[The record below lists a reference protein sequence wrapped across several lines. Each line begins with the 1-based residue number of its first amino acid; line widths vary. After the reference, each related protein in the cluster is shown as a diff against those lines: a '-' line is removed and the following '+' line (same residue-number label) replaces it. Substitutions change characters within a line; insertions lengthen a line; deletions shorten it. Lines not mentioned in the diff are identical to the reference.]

1 MALETFPS
9 DPLSPLHWNLT
20 LLGVSTLVM
29 MMLLVV
35 MCSHC
40 GKRKSDQTSD
50 PERSEGTEL
59 ASLPQTTAENEIWKQ
74 NTNASTAAQPKQQ
87 ATDREKV
94 EKRNADVKPKG
105 KAKKK
110 ERESDR
116 PQKEDSPDMG
126 GITDV
131 DKDERGKVHNARK
144 LPELPGTAREVI
156 RRHSSYNSSSNVY
169 DVVSEVMNEWPLDS
183 RTLCKQT
190 SDGSNLYDEI
200 RRTEDSKTVSVYTK
214 NNKPKTS
221 GPSPQPRAQVGAA
234 VPTPETQEMP
244 LYAKVNKPRTRAV
257 QAEII

>member
-20 LLGVSTLVM
+20 LLGASTLVM
-29 MMLLVV
+29 MILLVV

-40 GKRKSDQTSD
+40 GKRKSDKTSD

-59 ASLPQTTAENEIWKQ
+59 ASLPQTTAAENEIWKQ

-94 EKRNADVKPKG
+94 EKRNADVKLKG

-110 ERESDR
+110 ARESAR

-126 GITDV
+126 GITDT
-131 DKDERGKVHNARK
+131 DKDERGKVQTVRA
-144 LPELPGTAREVI
+144 LPELPGATGQVI
-156 RRHSSYNSSSNVY
+156 RRHSSYNNSSNVY
-169 DVVSEVMNEWPLDS
+169 DVVSEVMNEWPLES

-190 SDGSNLYDEI
+190 SDSSNLYDEI
-200 RRTEDSKTVSVYTK
+200 RTMEERKTVSVYTK
-214 NNKPKTS
+214 INKPKPS
-221 GPSPQPRAQVGAA
+221 GFSPQPGAQVGA
-234 VPTPETQEMP
+234 TPETQEMP

-257 QAEII
+257 QSEIIT

>member
-20 LLGVSTLVM
+20 LLGASTLVM
-29 MMLLVV
+29 MILLVV

-40 GKRKSDQTSD
+40 GKRKSDKTSD

-59 ASLPQTTAENEIWKQ
+59 SSLPQTTAENENWKQ

-87 ATDREKV
+87 ATDREKL

-110 ERESDR
+110 ARESAR
-116 PQKEDSPDMG
+116 PQKEDSSDMG
-126 GITDV
+126 GITDA
-131 DKDERGKVHNARK
+131 DKDERGKVQTVRA

-156 RRHSSYNSSSNVY
+156 RRHSSYNNSSNVY
-169 DVVSEVMNEWPLDS
+169 DVVSEVMNEWSLDS

-200 RRTEDSKTVSVYTK
+200 RTMEDRKIVSVYTK
-214 NNKPKTS
+214 INKPKPS
-221 GPSPQPRAQVGAA
+221 GLSGAQVGA
-234 VPTPETQEMP
+234 TPETQEMP

-257 QAEII
+257 QSEIIT